1 MCPSLPQV
9 CFSLA
14 FCGAQPLALGS
25 GVSVLAELGV
35 QEGRTGSRAG
45 LALLGALISLD
56 GHLRVSSDR
65 AGLFLFG
72 SWLVGWGFSGIF
84 GLFVSP
90 KLPKPG
96 LPVNPAFLTC

>member
-1 MCPSLPQV
+1 MSPSLPQA

-14 FCGAQPLALGS
+14 FCGAQSLALGS

-35 QEGRTGSRAG
+35 QEGRTGGRAG
-45 LALLGALISLD
+45 LALLGALISPY

-72 SWLVGWGFSGIF
+72 LWLVGWSFSGIF
-84 GLFVSP
+84 GLFVAS
-90 KLPKPG
+90 
-96 LPVNPAFLTC
+96 